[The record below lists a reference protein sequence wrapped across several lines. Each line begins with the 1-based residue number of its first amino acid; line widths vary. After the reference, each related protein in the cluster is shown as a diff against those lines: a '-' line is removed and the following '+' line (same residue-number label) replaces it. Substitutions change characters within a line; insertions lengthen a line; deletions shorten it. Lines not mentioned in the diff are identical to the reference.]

1 MTPVRKRLLF
11 WTPFALALVGAL
23 AWLLRPAAVTVEL
36 LAVDRGPLAVS
47 ISDEGGRRHTCATST
62 PCRRRSRAACAASNL
77 KSATRSSPT
86 GP

>member
-1 MTPVRKRLLF
+1 MTPVQKRLLF

-47 ISDEGGRRHTCATST
+47 ISDEGETRVRDVYSVSAPVPGRM
-62 PCRRRSRAACAASNL
+62 RRV
-77 KSATRSSPT
+77 
-86 GP
+86 